1 MKFATVI
8 VAFVSFCLV
17 SSYSNPAFAA
27 FIDAGDTPASAAIVK
42 VTTRDETSDGP
53 GRRPRRTL
61 VGKKNS
67 PAAAAAVA
75 ALGVS
80 DYVQCYARDD
90 EQLCKGVEGCIWYP
104 HWLDGGGC
112 SSSSGVSCGE
122 HLDGSGEHRAPYCSE
137 CPHYDNIEGGE
148 SYCNGRCYW
157 IPECKLCFDPF

>member
-1 MKFATVI
+1 MKFATVV

-27 FIDAGDTPASAAIVK
+27 VIDAGDIPASAGIVE

-61 VGKKNS
+61 GSKKN